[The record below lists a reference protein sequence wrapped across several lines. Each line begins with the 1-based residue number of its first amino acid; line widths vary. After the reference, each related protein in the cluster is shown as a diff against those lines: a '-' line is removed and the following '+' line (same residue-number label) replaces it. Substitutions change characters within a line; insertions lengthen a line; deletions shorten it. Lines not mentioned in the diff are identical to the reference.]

1 MKLFGKKF
9 ALVLALIAVFAMT
22 GSALAAEIIVSE
34 TTGGQQNQSYS
45 TVADAVEY
53 AVAGATI
60 TIPAGEYKVENVQ
73 IDKPLKLIGA
83 GSGEG
88 GTVFKATLDSKGY
101 MLILGDRR
109 ETGEDISG
117 TEISGISFE
126 LSAAV
131 KDSAVIYYT
140 GQGTAEE
147 PVTIQNCSF
156 SGIVGQGGSNQ
167 AIAILTPYSDAGY
180 LVVTNNTVTD
190 TKYAFYFNSL
200 SNATIENNAINNTL
214 YNAINIANTNTS
226 YPCSNVTIS
235 NNTMTNISTAENYN
249 EPLYASGIN
258 VGTENPTT
266 GINVTDNVINMAD
279 GKQGL
284 ALNGD
289 SIKKGAQV
297 TTPDG
302 NNVYFS
308 TLTEAVQSD
317 KTAANSTITLLSEPT
332 DEEKNLEIG
341 NGIKITNA
349 ADYDYEPNYVE
360 TAPTAPAHSGGGGG
374 GCSAGFGALALLAA
388 VPLIFRRKK

>member
-1 MKLFGKKF
+1 
-9 ALVLALIAVFAMT
+9 
-22 GSALAAEIIVSE
+22 
-34 TTGGQQNQSYS
+34 
-45 TVADAVEY
+45 
-53 AVAGATI
+53 
-60 TIPAGEYKVENVQ
+60 
-73 IDKPLKLIGA
+73 
-83 GSGEG
+83 
-88 GTVFKATLDSKGY
+88 
-101 MLILGDRR
+101 
-109 ETGEDISG
+109 
-117 TEISGISFE
+117 
-126 LSAAV
+126 
-131 KDSAVIYYT
+131 
-140 GQGTAEE
+140 
-147 PVTIQNCSF
+147 
-156 SGIVGQGGSNQ
+156 
-167 AIAILTPYSDAGY
+167 
-180 LVVTNNTVTD
+180 
-190 TKYAFYFNSL
+190 
-200 SNATIENNAINNTL
+200 
-214 YNAINIANTNTS
+214 
-226 YPCSNVTIS
+226 
-235 NNTMTNISTAENYN
+235 
-249 EPLYASGIN
+249 
-258 VGTENPTT
+258 
-266 GINVTDNVINMAD
+266 MAD

>member
-9 ALVLALIAVFAMT
+9 ALVLALIAVFVMT
-22 GSALAAEIIVSE
+22 GSALAAEITVSA
-34 TTGGQQNQSYS
+34 TTDGGENKTYS
-45 TVADAVEY
+45 TVADAVKN
-53 AVAGATI
+53 AADGATI
-60 TIPAGEYKVENVQ
+60 TIPAEEYEVENVQ

-126 LSAAV
+126 FSAAV

-140 GQGTAEE
+140 GKGTAEE

-156 SGIVGQGGSNQ
+156 SGIAGRDGSNQ
-167 AIAILTPYSDAGY
+167 AIAILTPYSDAGD

-226 YPCSNVTIS
+226 YPCSHVTIS
-235 NNTMTNISTAENYN
+235 NNTMTNISTENYN

-258 VGTENPTT
+258 VGGQPD
-266 GINVTDNVINMAD
+266 GFNVTDNTINMAT
-279 GKQGL
+279 GKQYL

-308 TLTEAVQSD
+308 TLTEAVQSN

-360 TAPTAPAHSGGGGG
+360 TAPAHSGGGGG

>member
-9 ALVLALIAVFAMT
+9 ALVLALAAVLAMA
-22 GSALAAEIIVSE
+22 GGALAADIIVSE
-34 TTGGQQNQSYS
+34 TTGGQQNQPYS
-45 TVADAVEY
+45 TVSEAVEN
-53 AVAGATI
+53 AANGATL
-60 TIPAGEYKVENVQ
+60 TIPAGEYDVVNVQ

-109 ETGEDISG
+109 ETGKDISG
-117 TEISGISFE
+117 TEISGISFK

-140 GQGTAEE
+140 GKGTVEK

-156 SGIVGQGGSNQ
+156 SGIVGEDGSNQ

-180 LVVTNNTVTD
+180 LIVTNNTVTD

-200 SNATIENNAINNTL
+200 SNATVENNIINNTL
-214 YNAINIANTNTS
+214 YNAINIANTNTN

-235 NNTMTNISTAENYN
+235 DNTMTNISTEENYN

-258 VGTENPTT
+258 VGGHPN
-266 GINVTDNVINMAD
+266 GFNVTNNTINMAAD
-279 GKQGL
+279 KQEL

-289 SIKKGAQV
+289 SINKGAQV

-302 NNVYFS
+302 DNVYFS

-317 KTAANSTITLLSEPT
+317 KSANSTITLLSEPT
-332 DEEKNLEIG
+332 EEEKNLEIG
-341 NGIKITNA
+341 NGIKIANA
-349 ADYDYEPNYVE
+349 DEYNYEPNYVE
-360 TAPTAPAHSGGGGG
+360 TAPAHSGGGSG

-388 VPLIFRRKK
+388 VPLLFRRKK